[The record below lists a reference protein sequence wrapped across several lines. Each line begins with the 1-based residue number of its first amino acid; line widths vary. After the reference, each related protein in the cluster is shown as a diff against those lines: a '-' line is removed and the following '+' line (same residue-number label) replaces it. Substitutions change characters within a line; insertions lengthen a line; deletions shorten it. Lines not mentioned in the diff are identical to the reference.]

1 VVDEPDHVLR
11 ATRGTP
17 LPRQFPRELETD
29 HLRLV
34 ESDPAFAPQLAA
46 AMQTS
51 TADLAFASDW
61 REAADPAVAE
71 RALLKSLELADVDV
85 VRHAFLRKTGEY
97 VSRLDLHS
105 WDVETPRCE
114 IGYIANSQMT
124 GRGLVTEGCLAM
136 IAAARQMGV
145 VRVQAMCDP
154 RNKAGIR
161 MAERLGMQREGVLR
175 CYERDDAGALTD
187 LVVLSAV
194 WSS

>member
-1 VVDEPDHVLR
+1 MKN
-11 ATRGTP
+11 
-17 LPRQFPRELETD
+17 PRSSCSPRDVPAVIETE
-29 HLRLV
+29 HLRLL

-46 AMQTS
+46 AMQAS

-71 RALLKSLELADVDV
+71 RALMKSLELADVDV
-85 VRHAFLRKTGEY
+85 VRHAFLRETGEY
-97 VSRLDLHS
+97 VSRLDLHG
-105 WDVETPRCE
+105 WDTDTPRCE
-114 IGYIANSQMT
+114 IGYIANSLMT

-136 IAAARQMGV
+136 MAAARRMGV

-154 RNKAGIR
+154 RNRAGIR

-175 CYERDDAGALTD
+175 SYERDDAGVLTD
-187 LVVLSAV
+187 LVVLSVV